1 MPRLATTSKC
11 PNGKILNS
19 KLCCVYTKCKPYQEL
34 NKNTGKCKTRKCKVY
49 QTLDRKT
56 GKCKTKK
63 CKKLEKINKKTG
75 ECIPDKKAIKE
86 KEKKEKEKILE
97 QRIAKWER
105 MEKKAQEK
113 QAKIWEK
120 ARKKRQ
126 RERIKQEK
134 IAEKERIKQE
144 KIAERERKKQLKK
157 RKTRKVKIIKVD
169 NDILSRPESMRK
181 SKKKSKPIS
190 VKKLSSKQ
198 KTLSRF
204 KAWMMKPDS
213 PSLSIAF
220 KTKKDITN
228 VMKIQHDFDALGIKP
243 NDWISDPCYLLKN
256 LKKKLNYKGNWT
268 DTMIKKLD
276 DTIPEAI
283 RDSRVMSKFTLG
295 GDVFQFGS
303 EIGSGSFG
311 AIYSG
316 KTWQKDKS
324 SNKTDIAIKSLHEI
338 NPLEF
343 FTEVMIQNELF
354 CGMRGQWGNGA
365 RIPKIYFITKYSS
378 PRSSTGWKY
387 IIGMEPL
394 DGDGGKFFKKNF
406 NEQNKYKNFLK
417 GLRDLATL
425 LKKIQ
430 TKFKFMHRDFHAGN
444 VMYKKIPGDNY
455 RMYIIDFGMSTIET
469 SKGKWLNRITQTFHY
484 KKNFRFNPTHDL
496 RMLMLSIFS
505 SSSFRNAKKEL
516 VMLFCSILITILR
529 YSRMDNDVLFWNSYA
544 DMIHVKDDGFHPDN
558 IIKLTNNLLSDQ
570 LLSPSIFKPY
580 KFKMTVPRSNNF
592 ETTNRHLAKRNDLYN
607 YLDDLLSPGHVESY
621 VNSLVEP

>member
-1 MPRLATTSKC
+1 
-11 PNGKILNS
+11 
-19 KLCCVYTKCKPYQEL
+19 
-34 NKNTGKCKTRKCKVY
+34 
-49 QTLDRKT
+49 
-56 GKCKTKK
+56 
-63 CKKLEKINKKTG
+63 
-75 ECIPDKKAIKE
+75 
-86 KEKKEKEKILE
+86 
-97 QRIAKWER
+97 
-105 MEKKAQEK
+105 
-113 QAKIWEK
+113 
-120 ARKKRQ
+120 
-126 RERIKQEK
+126 
-134 IAEKERIKQE
+134 
-144 KIAERERKKQLKK
+144 
-157 RKTRKVKIIKVD
+157 
-169 NDILSRPESMRK
+169 MRK
-181 SKKKSKPIS
+181 SKKKSKPVS

-256 LKKKLNYKGNWT
+256 LKKKLNYKGNWS

-276 DTIPEAI
+276 NTIPEAI

-324 SNKTDIAIKSLHEI
+324 SNKTDIAIKSLHKI
-338 NPLEF
+338 KPLEF

-354 CGMRGQWGNGA
+354 CGLRGQWGNGA
-365 RIPKIYFITKYSS
+365 RIPKIYFITKYRS
-378 PRSSTGWKY
+378 PRSETGWKY

-394 DGDGGKFFKKNF
+394 DGDGGDLFKNTKARGNH
-406 NEQNKYKNFLK
+406 YKHFLK

-425 LKKIQ
+425 LKKLQ
-430 TKFKFMHRDFHAGN
+430 AKFKFMHRDFHAGN

-484 KKNFRFNPTHDL
+484 KENFRFNPTHDL

-505 SSSFRNAKKEL
+505 SHTFRTYAQSEL
-516 VMLFCSILITILR
+516 KLLFCSILIGILR
-529 YSRMDNDVLFWNSYA
+529 YNRMDNDVLFWNSYS
-544 DMIHVKDDGFHPDN
+544 DMIHVKDEGFHPDN
-558 IIKLTNNLLSDQ
+558 IINRTNGLLNDKLFSMKIYNFKKTKPQEYSGSVSKNGAKNTDLFDYIDEILPTDQ
-570 LLSPSIFKPY
+570 ALGY
-580 KFKMTVPRSNNF
+580 
-592 ETTNRHLAKRNDLYN
+592 
-607 YLDDLLSPGHVESY
+607 VEQF
-621 VNSLVEP
+621 VK